1 MRQSSSRPGRTRR
14 IGPLGRIALA
24 CAGLAVVATG
34 CQFPGSS
41 PKAADPTAST
51 TPSPEPPP
59 TPTPTPDP
67 PAQITVSPNGKGKAL
82 ITDPVEVK
90 ASGGRLTSVKVTD
103 SHGKAVGG
111 KLDAKKTS
119 WSNAADNNLTGATV
133 YTVKAKARNG
143 DGNVTSVTRKFT
155 TGAMTALTSTLA
167 PLDNDTVG
175 VGMPIVVQFSS
186 NVEDRKT
193 IQKRMKV
200 TSDPGVTGAWHWFND
215 REVHYR
221 PKAYWPAGTDVKL
234 SMALRGV
241 KASDSLIG
249 ITNRTRSFHI
259 GRSQVSKVDLD
270 NHTLKYYVNGEL
282 DRTIPITGG
291 KNGFATRSGIKV
303 VLQNEHDITMRSETI
318 GIKNKK
324 DPNYYEQ
331 FVEWAIRVTW
341 SGEFVHSAPWSVASQ
356 GNSNVS
362 HGCVGMSTANADYL
376 YHRTLRG
383 DIVDVTGSN
392 VWMERYGNGYGDW
405 NYTWSQWKEGS
416 AL

>member
-1 MRQSSSRPGRTRR
+1 
-14 IGPLGRIALA
+14 
-24 CAGLAVVATG
+24 
-34 CQFPGSS
+34 
-41 PKAADPTAST
+41 
-51 TPSPEPPP
+51 
-59 TPTPTPDP
+59 
-67 PAQITVSPNGKGKAL
+67 
-82 ITDPVEVK
+82 
-90 ASGGRLTSVKVTD
+90 
-103 SHGKAVGG
+103 
-111 KLDAKKTS
+111 
-119 WSNAADNNLTGATV
+119 
-133 YTVKAKARNG
+133 
-143 DGNVTSVTRKFT
+143 
-155 TGAMTALTSTLA
+155 MTALTSTLA

-356 GNSNVS
+356 GNRNVS